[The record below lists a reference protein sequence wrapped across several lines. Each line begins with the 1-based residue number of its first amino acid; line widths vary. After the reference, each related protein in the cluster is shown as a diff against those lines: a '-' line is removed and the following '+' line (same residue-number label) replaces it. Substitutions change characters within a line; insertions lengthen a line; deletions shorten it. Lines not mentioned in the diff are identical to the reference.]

1 MGDQLHTMNLV
12 RLHKTVGVKVGS
24 GNVGAGKAVQ
34 VGGGA
39 PVVVQSMT
47 MTDTADAR
55 ATAPQCIELAEA
67 GSEMV
72 RVTVNVPEAAA
83 AVPEIKQRM
92 LDAGCTA
99 PLIGDFHYNG
109 HILLTKFPDC
119 ARALDKY
126 RINPGNVGT
135 GSRRD
140 EQFATICKVAVDQN
154 RPVRI
159 GVNGGSLNQ
168 ELVVAKM
175 QENTDRDLGKTS
187 EDIINECMVLSAI
200 ESTALAIESGLRKD
214 QIIISCKTSRP
225 RDLIAVYRDLAP
237 KTDQPLHLGL
247 TEAGM
252 GVKGLVW
259 SASAM
264 GVLLNEGIGDTI
276 RVSLTPRPGGDRR
289 EEVYAACELLQALG
303 LRSFSP
309 SVTACPGCG
318 RTTSST
324 FQELAERIQDY
335 IREKMPAWKTKY
347 EGVETMTLAVMGCV
361 VNGPGESKAA
371 NIGISLPGTGEAP
384 NCPIFIDGQH
394 ATTLRGTYEE
404 LAGGVP
410 ASRGR
415 LRRRQVRAPL
425 TAKRTTSRALNVAP
439 AGADAASSGPC
450 TARGARRARSRRR
463 SDRRL
468 RSPSGRCRA

>member
-1 MGDQLHTMNLV
+1 MPLLK
-12 RLHKTVGVKVGS
+12 LHKTVGVKVG
-24 GNVGAGKAVQ
+24 GVQ

-39 PVVVQSMT
+39 PIVVQSMT
-47 MTDTADAR
+47 LTDTADAR
-55 ATAPQCIELAEA
+55 ATAQQVVELAAA
-67 GSEMV
+67 GSGMV
-72 RVTVNVPEAAA
+72 RVTVNLPEAAV

-109 HILLTKFPDC
+109 HLLLTKFPAC
-119 ARALDKY
+119 ASALDKY

-135 GSRRD
+135 GRRRD
-140 EQFATICKVAVDQN
+140 EQFTTICKVAVEHGK
-154 RPVRI
+154 PVRI

-168 ELVVAKM
+168 ELVVARM

-187 EDIINECMVLSAI
+187 EEIINECMVLSAL
-200 ESTALAIESGLRKD
+200 ESTALAIESGLRTD

-225 RDLIAVYRDLAP
+225 RDLLAVYRELSRR
-237 KTDQPLHLGL
+237 TDQPLHLGL

-252 GVKGLVW
+252 GLKGLVW

-264 GVLLNEGIGDTI
+264 SVLLAEGIGDTI
-276 RVSLTPRPGGDRR
+276 RMSLTPRPGGDRR

-335 IREKMPAWKTKY
+335 VREKMPEWKVER

-384 NCPIFIDGQH
+384 NCPVYIDGQH
-394 ATTLRGTYEE
+394 HTTLRGTYEE
-404 LAGGVP
+404 LA
-410 ASRGR
+410 
-415 LRRRQVRAPL
+415 
-425 TAKRTTSRALNVAP
+425 TAFRELVDNYVETRYPRK
-439 AGADAASSGPC
+439 
-450 TARGARRARSRRR
+450 
-463 SDRRL
+463 
-468 RSPSGRCRA
+468 

>member
-1 MGDQLHTMNLV
+1 MAFV
-12 RLHKTVGVKVGS
+12 RLHKTVGVTVGT
-24 GNVGAGKAVQ
+24 VKPVQ

-39 PVVVQSMT
+39 PIVVQSMT
-47 MTDTADAR
+47 MTDTVDAK
-55 ATAPQCIELAEA
+55 ATAQQCIELAEA

-109 HILLTKFPDC
+109 HLLLTKFPAC
-119 ARALDKY
+119 AEALDKY

-135 GSRRD
+135 GRRRD
-140 EQFATICKVAVDQN
+140 EQFSTICKVAVDHG

-175 QENTDRDLGKTS
+175 QENTDRNLGKTS
-187 EDIINECMVLSAI
+187 EEIINECMVLSAI
-200 ESTALAIESGLRKD
+200 ESTVLAIESGLRAD

-225 RDLIAVYRDLAP
+225 NDLIAVYRALA
-237 KTDQPLHLGL
+237 KQTDQPLHLGL

-303 LRSFSP
+303 LRAFSP

-318 RTTSST
+318 RTTSTT
-324 FQELAERIQDY
+324 FQELAEQIQGYVRD
-335 IREKMPAWKTKY
+335 KMPEWKTTRT
-347 EGVETMTLAVMGCV
+347 GVESMTLAVMGCV

-371 NIGISLPGTGEAP
+371 NIGISLPGTGESP
-384 NCPIFIDGQH
+384 NCPIYIDGQH
-394 ATTLRGTYEE
+394 VTTLRGTYDE
-404 LAGGVP
+404 LA
-410 ASRGR
+410 AAF
-415 LRRRQVRAPL
+415 RQLVDEYVD
-425 TAKRTTSRALNVAP
+425 RTY
-439 AGADAASSGPC
+439 
-450 TARGARRARSRRR
+450 ARR
-463 SDRRL
+463 
-468 RSPSGRCRA
+468 

>member
-1 MGDQLHTMNLV
+1 MSLV
-12 RLHKTVGVKVGS
+12 RLHKTVGVKVGH
-24 GNVGAGKAVQ
+24 VL

-55 ATAPQCIELAEA
+55 ATSAQCIELAEA

-92 LDAGCTA
+92 LDAGCDA

-109 HILLTKFPDC
+109 HLLLTRFPDC
-119 ARALDKY
+119 ARMLDKY
-126 RINPGNVGT
+126 RINPGNVGI
-135 GSRRD
+135 GRRRD
-140 EQFATICKVAVDQN
+140 EQFATICKVARDN
-154 RPVRI
+154 AKPVRI

-175 QENTDRDLGKTS
+175 QENTDRALGHTS
-187 EDIINECMVLSAI
+187 EDIINECMVLSAV

-225 RDLIAVYRDLAP
+225 RDLIAVYRALARQ
-237 KTDQPLHLGL
+237 TDQPLHLGL

-252 GVKGLVW
+252 GTKGLVW
-259 SASAM
+259 SSAAM

-303 LRSFSP
+303 LRAFAP

-318 RTTSST
+318 RTTSTT
-324 FQELAERIQDY
+324 FQELAERVQEY
-335 IREKMPAWKTKY
+335 VRNKMPEWKATR
-347 EGVETMTLAVMGCV
+347 EGVESLTLAVMGCV

-384 NCPIFIDGQH
+384 TCPIYIDGEH
-394 ATTLRGTYEE
+394 VTTLRGTCEE
-404 LAGGVP
+404 LAGEFQ
-410 ASRGR
+410 R
-415 LRRRQVRAPL
+415 LIDHYVEQ
-425 TAKRTTSRALNVAP
+425 KY
-439 AGADAASSGPC
+439 
-450 TARGARRARSRRR
+450 ARR
-463 SDRRL
+463 
-468 RSPSGRCRA
+468 GV

>member
-1 MGDQLHTMNLV
+1 MLV
-12 RLHKTVGVKVGS
+12 RLHKTVGVKVG
-24 GNVGAGKAVQ
+24 GLQ

-39 PVVVQSMT
+39 PIVVQSMT
-47 MTDTADAR
+47 MTDTADVR
-55 ATAPQCIELAEA
+55 ATAEQCIELATA

-72 RVTVNVPEAAA
+72 RVTVNVPDAAA

-109 HILLTKFPDC
+109 HILLTKYAEC

-126 RINPGNVGT
+126 RINPGNVGS
-135 GSRRD
+135 GRRRD
-140 EQFATICKVAVDQN
+140 EQFATICKVAVDHN
-154 RPVRI
+154 KPVRI

-168 ELVVAKM
+168 ELVLAKM
-175 QENTDRDLGKTS
+175 QENTDRDLGRTS
-187 EDIINECMVLSAI
+187 EEIINECMVLSAI

-225 RDLIAVYRDLAP
+225 RDLISVYRELARR
-237 KTDQPLHLGL
+237 TDQPLHLGL

-259 SASAM
+259 SSAAM
-264 GVLLNEGIGDTI
+264 GVLLNEGIGDTV
-276 RVSLTPRPGGDRR
+276 RVSLTPRPNGDRR

-324 FQELAERIQDY
+324 FQELAERVQEY
-335 IREKMPAWKTKY
+335 IRVKMPEWKIQY
-347 EGVETMTLAVMGCV
+347 DGVEAMTLAVMGCV

-384 NCPIFIDGQH
+384 HCPVFIDGEH

-404 LAGGVP
+404 LSAAFQRLVDDYVD
-410 ASRGR
+410 SRY
-415 LRRRQVRAPL
+415 
-425 TAKRTTSRALNVAP
+425 
-439 AGADAASSGPC
+439 
-450 TARGARRARSRRR
+450 ARR
-463 SDRRL
+463 
-468 RSPSGRCRA
+468 

>member
-1 MGDQLHTMNLV
+1 MSLVKLHRTTGV
-12 RLHKTVGVKVGS
+12 RVGH
-24 GNVGAGKAVQ
+24 VQ

-39 PVVVQSMT
+39 PIVVQSMT
-47 MTDTADAR
+47 LTDTADAR
-55 ATAPQCIELAEA
+55 STAQQCIDLAEA

-72 RVTVNVPEAAA
+72 RVTVNRPEAAA

-109 HILLTKFPDC
+109 HLLLTRYPQC
-119 ARALDKY
+119 ASALDKY

-135 GSRRD
+135 GRRRD
-140 EQFATICKVAVDQN
+140 EQFATICHVAVDN
-154 RPVRI
+154 ARPVRI

-168 ELVVAKM
+168 ELVVSKM
-175 QENTDRDLGKTS
+175 QENTDRNLGRTS
-187 EDIINECMVLSAI
+187 EDIINECMVISAI
-200 ESTALAIESGLRKD
+200 ESTALALESGLRRD

-225 RDLIAVYRDLAP
+225 RDLIMVYRALA
-237 KTDQPLHLGL
+237 KQTDQPLHLGL

-252 GVKGLVW
+252 GTKGLVW

-264 GVLLNEGIGDTI
+264 GVLLHEGIGDTI

-303 LRSFSP
+303 LRAFAP

-318 RTTSST
+318 RTTSTT
-324 FQELAERIQDY
+324 FQELAERVQEY
-335 IREKMPAWKTKY
+335 VRNKMPEWKATR
-347 EGVETMTLAVMGCV
+347 EGVESLTLAVMGCV

-384 NCPIFIDGQH
+384 ACPIYIDGEH
-394 ATTLRGTYEE
+394 VTTLRGTSDE
-404 LAGGVP
+404 LAGEFQ
-410 ASRGR
+410 R
-415 LRRRQVRAPL
+415 LIDRYVEQ
-425 TAKRTTSRALNVAP
+425 KY
-439 AGADAASSGPC
+439 
-450 TARGARRARSRRR
+450 ARR
-463 SDRRL
+463 
-468 RSPSGRCRA
+468 

>member
-1 MGDQLHTMNLV
+1 MAVVKLH
-12 RLHKTVGVKVGS
+12 RTVGVRVGS
-24 GNVGAGKAVQ
+24 VQ

-47 MTDTADAR
+47 MTDTADA
-55 ATAPQCIELAEA
+55 AGTAQQCIELAEA

-83 AVPEIKQRM
+83 AVPEIKRRM

-109 HILLTKFPDC
+109 HLLLTRYPDC
-119 ARALDKY
+119 AAALDKY

-135 GSRRD
+135 GRRRD
-140 EQFATICKVAVDQN
+140 EQFATICKVAKQY
-154 RPVRI
+154 RKPVRI

-168 ELVVAKM
+168 ELVLAKM
-175 QENTDRDLGKTS
+175 QENTDHDLGRTS
-187 EDIINECMVLSAI
+187 EDIINECMVLSALQ
-200 ESTALAIESGLRKD
+200 STELAVESGLRRD

-225 RDLIAVYRDLAP
+225 LHLIEIYRALA
-237 KTDQPLHLGL
+237 KQTEQPLHLGL

-252 GVKGLVW
+252 GTKGLVW

-264 GVLLNEGIGDTI
+264 GALLNEGIGDTI

-303 LRSFSP
+303 LRSFAP

-318 RTTSST
+318 RTTSTT
-324 FQELAERIQDY
+324 FQELAERTQDY
-335 IREKMPAWKTKY
+335 IRARMPDWKTRY
-347 EGVETMTLAVMGCV
+347 EGVEEMTLAVMGCV

-384 NCPIFIDGQH
+384 NCPIYIDGEH
-394 ATTLRGTYEE
+394 VTTLRGTYDE
-404 LAGGVP
+404 LAV
-410 ASRGR
+410 AFQR
-415 LRRRQVRAPL
+415 LVDDYVERRY
-425 TAKRTTSRALNVAP
+425 AKR
-439 AGADAASSGPC
+439 
-450 TARGARRARSRRR
+450 
-463 SDRRL
+463 
-468 RSPSGRCRA
+468 